1 MDFLRKK
8 LFIYIFIVELL
19 SILLAFLSL
28 SCITGFGY
36 IYGIIRQNMAA
47 FIISLFFIFI
57 FIILIAVITGN
68 FLIKIL
74 IKDLSSCISEGR
86 ENRQKVK
93 KDYKWL
99 YMIFE
104 EERNKEKEIYNNK
117 INDLNRRI
125 KRLEYDRKKEIDPES
140 FKQFIKGIDELTKTE
155 RKIFDLHREG
165 YSVQEIL
172 DIAKIKESTLRY
184 HNQNIYAK
192 LSVSSMKMMLRY
204 CALMENEK
212 NLYSRQYKNI

>member
-1 MDFLRKK
+1 MDFFRKK

-68 FLIKIL
+68 FLIKII
-74 IKDLSSCISEGR
+74 IKDLSSCISEGG
-86 ENRQKVK
+86 ENSQKVK

-117 INDLNRRI
+117 INDLKQRI

-212 NLYSRQYKNI
+212 NL

>member
-8 LFIYIFIVELL
+8 LYIYIFIVELL

-57 FIILIAVITGN
+57 FIILLAVITGN
-68 FLIKIL
+68 FLIKII
-74 IKDLSSCISEGR
+74 IKDLSSCISEGG
-86 ENRQKVK
+86 ENSQKVK

-117 INDLNRRI
+117 INDLKQRI

-212 NLYSRQYKNI
+212 NL

>member
-8 LFIYIFIVELL
+8 LYIYFFIVELL

-36 IYGIIRQNMAA
+36 IYGIIRQNVAA

-57 FIILIAVITGN
+57 FIILLAVIAGN
-68 FLIKIL
+68 FLVKFI
-74 IKDLSSCISEGR
+74 IKDLSSCISEGA
-86 ENRQKVK
+86 ENSQKVK

-99 YMIFE
+99 YMIIE
-104 EERNKEKEIYNNK
+104 EEMNKEKEIYNNK
-117 INDLNRRI
+117 INDLKQRI

-212 NLYSRQYKNI
+212 NL

>member
-8 LFIYIFIVELL
+8 LYIYFLIAELVSVL
-19 SILLAFLSL
+19 TAFLSL
-28 SCITGFGY
+28 VYIAGFEY

-57 FIILIAVITGN
+57 FIILIAVIAGN
-68 FLIKIL
+68 FIIKNIV
-74 IKDLSSCISEGR
+74 KDLSDCISDSA
-86 ENRQKVK
+86 K
-93 KDYKWL
+93 KGKKFTGDFKEV
-99 YMIFE
+99 YMLFE
-104 EERNKEKEIYNNK
+104 EERNKENEIYK
-117 INDLNRRI
+117 KEINDLKQRI

-192 LSVSSMKMMLRY
+192 LSVSSMKMLLRY
-204 CALMENEK
+204 CALMENEE
-212 NLYSRQYKNI
+212 NL

>member
-8 LFIYIFIVELL
+8 LYIYFFIAELVSVLTAFSSFVYI
-19 SILLAFLSL
+19 A
-28 SCITGFGY
+28 GFEY

-57 FIILIAVITGN
+57 FIILLAVIAGN
-68 FLIKIL
+68 FIIKNIV
-74 IKDLSSCISEGR
+74 KDVSDCISDSAKKGE
-86 ENRQKVK
+86 KVTGDLK
-93 KDYKWL
+93 EI
-99 YMIFE
+99 YMLFE
-104 EERNKEKEIYNNK
+104 EERNKENEIYKKEINELK
-117 INDLNRRI
+117 QQI

-204 CALMENEK
+204 CALMENEE
-212 NLYSRQYKNI
+212 NL

>member
-36 IYGIIRQNMAA
+36 IYGIIRQNVAA

-68 FLIKIL
+68 FLIKII
-74 IKDLSSCISEGR
+74 IKDLSSCISEGG
-86 ENRQKVK
+86 ENSQKVK

-117 INDLNRRI
+117 INDLKQRI

-212 NLYSRQYKNI
+212 NL

>member
-36 IYGIIRQNMAA
+36 IYGIIRQNVAA

-68 FLIKIL
+68 FLIKII
-74 IKDLSSCISEGR
+74 IKDLSSCISEGG
-86 ENRQKVK
+86 ENSQKVK

-104 EERNKEKEIYNNK
+104 EERNKEKEIYKNK
-117 INDLNRRI
+117 INDLKQRI

-204 CALMENEK
+204 CALMENEE
-212 NLYSRQYKNI
+212 NL

>member
-8 LFIYIFIVELL
+8 FFIYIFIVELL

-68 FLIKIL
+68 FLIKII
-74 IKDLSSCISEGR
+74 IKDLSSCISEGG
-86 ENRQKVK
+86 ENSQKVK

-117 INDLNRRI
+117 INDLKQRI

-212 NLYSRQYKNI
+212 NL

>member
-8 LFIYIFIVELL
+8 LFIYFFIVELL
-19 SILLAFLSL
+19 SILLTFLSFVY
-28 SCITGFGY
+28 IAGFEY

-57 FIILIAVITGN
+57 FIILIAVIAGN
-68 FLIKIL
+68 FIIKNIV
-74 IKDLSSCISEGR
+74 KDVSDCISDS
-86 ENRQKVK
+86 VK
-93 KDYKWL
+93 KGEKVTGDLKEI
-99 YMIFE
+99 YMLFE
-104 EERNKEKEIYNNK
+104 EERNKENEIYKKEINELK
-117 INDLNRRI
+117 QQI

-204 CALMENEK
+204 CALMENEE
-212 NLYSRQYKNI
+212 NL

>member
-28 SCITGFGY
+28 SCIIGFGY

-86 ENRQKVK
+86 ENSQKVK

-212 NLYSRQYKNI
+212 NL

>member
-68 FLIKIL
+68 FLIKII
-74 IKDLSSCISEGR
+74 IKDLSSCISEGG
-86 ENRQKVK
+86 ENSQKVK

-117 INDLNRRI
+117 INDLKQRI
-125 KRLEYDRKKEIDPES
+125 KRLEHDRKKEIDPES

-212 NLYSRQYKNI
+212 NL

>member
-8 LFIYIFIVELL
+8 LYIYFFIAELVSVL
-19 SILLAFLSL
+19 TAFLSL
-28 SCITGFGY
+28 VYIAGFEY

-57 FIILIAVITGN
+57 FIILIAVIAGN
-68 FLIKIL
+68 FIIKNIV
-74 IKDLSSCISEGR
+74 KDVSDCISDSAKKGE
-86 ENRQKVK
+86 KVTGDLK
-93 KDYKWL
+93 EI
-99 YMIFE
+99 YMLFE
-104 EERNKEKEIYNNK
+104 EERNKENEIYKKEINELK
-117 INDLNRRI
+117 QQI

-204 CALMENEK
+204 CALMENEE
-212 NLYSRQYKNI
+212 NL

>member
-1 MDFLRKK
+1 MDFLREK
-8 LFIYIFIVELL
+8 LYIYFLIAELVSVL
-19 SILLAFLSL
+19 TAFLSL
-28 SCITGFGY
+28 VYIAGFEY

-57 FIILIAVITGN
+57 FIILIAVIAGN
-68 FLIKIL
+68 FIIKNIV
-74 IKDLSSCISEGR
+74 KDLSDCISDSA
-86 ENRQKVK
+86 K
-93 KDYKWL
+93 KGKKFTGDLKEI
-99 YMIFE
+99 YMLFE
-104 EERNKEKEIYNNK
+104 EERNKENEIYK
-117 INDLNRRI
+117 KEINDLKQRI

-204 CALMENEK
+204 CALMENEE
-212 NLYSRQYKNI
+212 NL

>member
-8 LFIYIFIVELL
+8 LYIYFFIAELVSVL
-19 SILLAFLSL
+19 TAFLSL
-28 SCITGFGY
+28 VYIAGFEY

-57 FIILIAVITGN
+57 FIILIAVIAGN
-68 FLIKIL
+68 FIIKNIV
-74 IKDLSSCISEGR
+74 KDVSDCISDSAKKGE
-86 ENRQKVK
+86 KVTGDLK
-93 KDYKWL
+93 EI
-99 YMIFE
+99 YMLFE
-104 EERNKEKEIYNNK
+104 EERNKENEIYNK
-117 INDLNRRI
+117 EINELKQQI

-204 CALMENEK
+204 CALMENEE
-212 NLYSRQYKNI
+212 NL

>member
-1 MDFLRKK
+1 MDFLREK
-8 LFIYIFIVELL
+8 LYIYFLIAELVSVL
-19 SILLAFLSL
+19 TAFLSL
-28 SCITGFGY
+28 VYIAGFEY

-57 FIILIAVITGN
+57 FIILIAVIAGN
-68 FLIKIL
+68 FIIKNIV
-74 IKDLSSCISEGR
+74 KDVSDCISDSAKKGE
-86 ENRQKVK
+86 KVTRDLK
-93 KDYKWL
+93 EIYIL
-99 YMIFE
+99 FE
-104 EERNKEKEIYNNK
+104 EERNKENEIYKKEINELK
-117 INDLNRRI
+117 QQI
-125 KRLEYDRKKEIDPES
+125 KRLEYERKKEIDPES

-204 CALMENEK
+204 CALMENEE
-212 NLYSRQYKNI
+212 NL

>member
-1 MDFLRKK
+1 
-8 LFIYIFIVELL
+8 
-19 SILLAFLSL
+19 
-28 SCITGFGY
+28 
-36 IYGIIRQNMAA
+36 
-47 FIISLFFIFI
+47 
-57 FIILIAVITGN
+57 
-68 FLIKIL
+68 
-74 IKDLSSCISEGR
+74 
-86 ENRQKVK
+86 
-93 KDYKWL
+93 
-99 YMIFE
+99 MIFE

-117 INDLNRRI
+117 INDLKQRI

-140 FKQFIKGIDELTKTE
+140 FKQFIKGIDELTKAE

-212 NLYSRQYKNI
+212 NL

>member
-1 MDFLRKK
+1 
-8 LFIYIFIVELL
+8 
-19 SILLAFLSL
+19 
-28 SCITGFGY
+28 
-36 IYGIIRQNMAA
+36 MAA

-86 ENRQKVK
+86 ENSQKVK

-212 NLYSRQYKNI
+212 NL

>member
-28 SCITGFGY
+28 SCIIGFGY
-36 IYGIIRQNMAA
+36 IYGIIRQNMAT

-57 FIILIAVITGN
+57 FIILIAVIAGN
-68 FLIKIL
+68 FIIKII
-74 IKDLSSCISEGR
+74 IKDLSSCISEGA
-86 ENRQKVK
+86 ENGQKVR

-99 YMIFE
+99 YMILE

-117 INDLNRRI
+117 INDLKQRI

-192 LSVSSMKMMLRY
+192 LSVSSMKMLLRY
-204 CALMENEK
+204 CALMENEE
-212 NLYSRQYKNI
+212 NL

>member
-8 LFIYIFIVELL
+8 LYIYIFIVELL

-36 IYGIIRQNMAA
+36 IYGIIRQNMAT

-57 FIILIAVITGN
+57 FIILIAVIAGN
-68 FLIKIL
+68 FLIKII
-74 IKDLSSCISEGR
+74 IKDLSSCISEGG
-86 ENRQKVK
+86 ENSQKVK

-117 INDLNRRI
+117 INDLKQRI

-140 FKQFIKGIDELTKTE
+140 FKQFIKGIDELTKAE

-212 NLYSRQYKNI
+212 NL

>member
-68 FLIKIL
+68 FLIKII
-74 IKDLSSCISEGR
+74 IKDLSSCISEGG
-86 ENRQKVK
+86 ENSQKVK

-117 INDLNRRI
+117 INDLKQRI

-212 NLYSRQYKNI
+212 NL

>member
-8 LFIYIFIVELL
+8 LYIYFLIAELVSVL
-19 SILLAFLSL
+19 TAFLSL
-28 SCITGFGY
+28 VYIAGFEY

-57 FIILIAVITGN
+57 FIILIAVIAGN
-68 FLIKIL
+68 FIIKNIV
-74 IKDLSSCISEGR
+74 KDLSDCISDS
-86 ENRQKVK
+86 VK
-93 KDYKWL
+93 KGKKFTGDFKEV
-99 YMIFE
+99 YMLFE
-104 EERNKEKEIYNNK
+104 EERNKENEIYK
-117 INDLNRRI
+117 KEINDLKQRI

-192 LSVSSMKMMLRY
+192 LSVSSMKMLLRY
-204 CALMENEK
+204 CALMENEE
-212 NLYSRQYKNI
+212 NL

>member
-8 LFIYIFIVELL
+8 LYIYFFIAEMVSVLT
-19 SILLAFLSL
+19 AFLSL
-28 SCITGFGY
+28 VYIAGFEY

-57 FIILIAVITGN
+57 FIILIAVIAGN
-68 FLIKIL
+68 FIIKNIV
-74 IKDLSSCISEGR
+74 KDVSDCISDSAKKGE
-86 ENRQKVK
+86 KVTGDLK
-93 KDYKWL
+93 EI
-99 YMIFE
+99 YMLFE
-104 EERNKEKEIYNNK
+104 EERNKENEIYKKEINELK
-117 INDLNRRI
+117 QQI

-204 CALMENEK
+204 CALMENEE
-212 NLYSRQYKNI
+212 NL

>member
-86 ENRQKVK
+86 ENSPKVK

-212 NLYSRQYKNI
+212 NL

>member
-68 FLIKIL
+68 FLIKII
-74 IKDLSSCISEGR
+74 IKDLSSCISEGG
-86 ENRQKVK
+86 ENSQKVK

-117 INDLNRRI
+117 INDLKQRI

-204 CALMENEK
+204 CALMENEE
-212 NLYSRQYKNI
+212 NL

>member
-36 IYGIIRQNMAA
+36 IYGIIRQNVAA

-68 FLIKIL
+68 FLIKII
-74 IKDLSSCISEGR
+74 IKDLSSCISEGG
-86 ENRQKVK
+86 ENSQKFK

-117 INDLNRRI
+117 INDLKQRI

-212 NLYSRQYKNI
+212 NL

>member
-86 ENRQKVK
+86 ENSQKVK

-125 KRLEYDRKKEIDPES
+125 KRLEYDRKKEIDPVS
-140 FKQFIKGIDELTKTE
+140 FKQFFKFIDELT
-155 RKIFDLHREG
+155 
-165 YSVQEIL
+165 
-172 DIAKIKESTLRY
+172 
-184 HNQNIYAK
+184 
-192 LSVSSMKMMLRY
+192 
-204 CALMENEK
+204 
-212 NLYSRQYKNI
+212 

>member
-28 SCITGFGY
+28 SCIIGFGY

-68 FLIKIL
+68 FLIKII
-74 IKDLSSCISEGR
+74 IKDLSSCISEGG
-86 ENRQKVK
+86 ENSQKVK

-117 INDLNRRI
+117 INDLKQRI

-204 CALMENEK
+204 CALMENEE
-212 NLYSRQYKNI
+212 NL

>member
-8 LFIYIFIVELL
+8 LFICIFIVELL

-68 FLIKIL
+68 FLIKII
-74 IKDLSSCISEGR
+74 IKDLSSCISEGG
-86 ENRQKVK
+86 ENSQKVK

-117 INDLNRRI
+117 INDLKQRI

-212 NLYSRQYKNI
+212 NL

>member
-86 ENRQKVK
+86 ENSQKVK

-117 INDLNRRI
+117 INDLKQRI

-212 NLYSRQYKNI
+212 KL

>member
-8 LFIYIFIVELL
+8 LYIYFFIAELVSVLTAFSSLVYI
-19 SILLAFLSL
+19 A
-28 SCITGFGY
+28 GFEY

-57 FIILIAVITGN
+57 FIILIAVIAGN
-68 FLIKIL
+68 FIIKNIV
-74 IKDLSSCISEGR
+74 KDVSDFISDS
-86 ENRQKVK
+86 VK
-93 KDYKWL
+93 KGEKVTGDLKEI
-99 YMIFE
+99 YMLFE
-104 EERNKEKEIYNNK
+104 EERNKENEIYKKEINELK
-117 INDLNRRI
+117 QQI

-204 CALMENEK
+204 CALMENEE
-212 NLYSRQYKNI
+212 NL

>member
-8 LFIYIFIVELL
+8 LFIYFFIVELL
-19 SILLAFLSL
+19 SILLAFLSFVY
-28 SCITGFGY
+28 IAGFEY

-68 FLIKIL
+68 FLIKII
-74 IKDLSSCISEGR
+74 IKDLSSCISEGG
-86 ENRQKVK
+86 ENSQKVK

-117 INDLNRRI
+117 INDLKQRI

-212 NLYSRQYKNI
+212 NL